1 MAHHNTVFVQL
12 LRFLPR
18 HEFEAE
24 ARQHQRGQGLRV
36 MSRWAQF
43 VALGLAQLTGRQ
55 SLRDIVSNLS
65 TQGRKLYHLG
75 VGTTVSRSSLARVNA
90 EQPYTLYETLFGRLL
105 SRCRQC
111 APRHSFRFKNKLYA
125 VDATTIDLCLAVFPW
140 ASFRRTKAAIK
151 LHVGLDQAGHL
162 PSFVS
167 VTEGKTGDVKV
178 ARTWT
183 FPAGSV
189 VVADRA
195 YLDFKWFH
203 QLQARG
209 VTFVT
214 RLKRGVRY
222 RVTREHDVRP
232 GTGVLSDQTI
242 ELTSARSRKAYA
254 APLRRVAYQDPVTK
268 NRYVFVTNNTTWEAG
283 RVDALDRADELE
295 LGDLVDEVE
304 VVEALD
310 AVEVS
315 LVDRI
320 DPQVVGLSEGLG
332 PAPLADGDVHGA
344 GRRGHRPAA
353 ALIAG
358 RVAQVVEVSVGD
370 GGEALEAAVA
380 EQLPGPDAELARG
393 RTGEGAVEGIDF
405 GEQPDVGLGVAAWEG
420 VPGAAAVGD
429 GSCGPVLVQQAGDLR
444 A

>member
-43 VALGLAQLTGRQ
+43 VVLGLAQLTGRQ

-105 SRCRQC
+105 SRCQQC
-111 APRHSFRFKNKLYA
+111 APRHGFRFKNKLYA

-151 LHVGLDQAGHL
+151 LHIGLDQAGHL

-222 RVTREHDVRP
+222 RVTREHDIRP

-268 NRYVFVTNNTTWEAG
+268 NRYVFVTNNTTWVAQTIADIYKSRWQIELFFKWIKQHLKVKRFVG
-283 RVDALDRADELE
+283 RSKNAVMTQLWVAMCMYLLLAYLKFVMRLRWSLHQMLQVLQLNMFERRSLQ
-295 LGDLVDEVE
+295 DLFTPP
-304 VVEALD
+304 
-310 AVEVS
+310 S
-315 LVDRI
+315 L
-320 DPQVVGLSEGLG
+320 
-332 PAPLADGDVHGA
+332 PAPSGSQLSLAW
-344 GRRGHRPAA
+344 
-353 ALIAG
+353 
-358 RVAQVVEVSVGD
+358 S
-370 GGEALEAAVA
+370 
-380 EQLPGPDAELARG
+380 
-393 RTGEGAVEGIDF
+393 
-405 GEQPDVGLGVAAWEG
+405 
-420 VPGAAAVGD
+420 
-429 GSCGPVLVQQAGDLR
+429 
-444 A
+444 

>member
-105 SRCRQC
+105 SRCQQC
-111 APRHSFRFKNKLYA
+111 APRHGFRFKNKLYA

-151 LHVGLDQAGHL
+151 LHIGLDQAGHL

-167 VTEGKTGDVKV
+167 VTEGKTGDVKA
-178 ARTWT
+178 ARTWM

-222 RVTREHDVRP
+222 RVTREHDIRP
-232 GTGVLSDQTI
+232 GTGVLSDQ
-242 ELTSARSRKAYA
+242 
-254 APLRRVAYQDPVTK
+254 D
-268 NRYVFVTNNTTWEAG
+268 
-283 RVDALDRADELE
+283 DRADQRSQPEGVCRAAAASGLPGS
-295 LGDLVDEVE
+295 GDEEPLCVRDQQHNVGGPDDCGYIQIAVADRAVFQVDQAASES
-304 VVEALD
+304 EALRGPVEERRHD
-310 AVEVS
+310 AA
-315 LVDRI
+315 
-320 DPQVVGLSEGLG
+320 VG
-332 PAPLADGDVHGA
+332 GDVHV
-344 GRRGHRPAA
+344 PAV
-353 ALIAG
+353 G
-358 RVAQVVEVSVGD
+358 VPEVRHAV
-370 GGEALEAAVA
+370 ALE
-380 EQLPGPDAELARG
+380 PSPDAA
-393 RTGEGAVEGIDF
+393 GAPAQHV
-405 GEQPDVGLGVAAWEG
+405 
-420 VPGAAAVGD
+420 
-429 GSCGPVLVQQAGDLR
+429 
-444 A
+444 